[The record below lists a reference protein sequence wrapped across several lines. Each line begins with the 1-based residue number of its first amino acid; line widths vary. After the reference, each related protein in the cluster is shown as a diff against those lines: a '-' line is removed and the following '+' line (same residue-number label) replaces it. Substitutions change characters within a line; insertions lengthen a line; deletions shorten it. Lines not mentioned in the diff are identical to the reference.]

1 MIRTDQAKRWHMT
14 DAPRITPEEVRRR
27 MENGEQFT
35 FLDVRNPQAWADAD
49 VMAPKAIRVRM
60 DQFEENPPAISQN
73 KPIVTYCT

>member
-1 MIRTDQAKRWHMT
+1 
-14 DAPRITPEEVRRR
+14 

-49 VMAPKAIRVRM
+49 VMAPGAIRVRM